1 MKKLKRKPI
10 EEKTLPRLLKYCRPY
25 MGQIAAA
32 LIFAVIY
39 VGLNLIAPVLVGY
52 AIDNAIGLGKVDFA
66 AVGSLLLG
74 VGVAAVCSGVFQ
86 WLMNMC
92 TNTVVYFTVRDLR
105 RLIYIKWS
113 TVPLSVI
120 DRTPHGDLI
129 SRMIND
135 ADSVGDGLMQGI
147 TQLFS
152 GIVMIVC
159 TLVFMM
165 YISVTIAIAVVIITP
180 LSMFVAAFITKISR
194 KQFLKQS
201 QLQGEISSY
210 VDEYIGQQK
219 LVKAF
224 VYEERSYEDF
234 AEINERLRVCGQKS
248 QWYSS
253 LANPSTRFVN
263 SLVTS
268 AVTILG
274 SLSVLGGS
282 MSVGSIATFITYA
295 NQYTKPFNEVTGVIP
310 QIQAAMAGA
319 KRIFEF
325 LDSEDMSEEPESCE
339 ENRHLKGNID
349 IENVSFSYTPAKKL
363 ITNFNLHVKAGQRIA
378 IVGPTGCGKTTL
390 INLLMR
396 FYDVNSGT
404 VKIDGKSIYDMSRND
419 LRSNYGMVLQ
429 ESWLYNASVR
439 DNIAYGRPDADID
452 EVKAAARK
460 AHIHH
465 FIERL
470 PDGYDTIIT
479 EEGSNLSQGQR
490 QLICIARVMLCNPPM
505 LILDEA
511 TSSIDTRTEL
521 RVQRAFTEMMKGR
534 TSFVVAHR
542 LSTIKE
548 ADIILV
554 MKDGNIIEQGD
565 HLSLMKS
572 RGFYYK
578 LYNSQFAAN
587 R

>member
-52 AIDNAIGLGKVDFA
+52 AIDNAIGPGKVDFA

-224 VYEERSYEDF
+224 VYE
-234 AEINERLRVCGQKS
+234 
-248 QWYSS
+248 
-253 LANPSTRFVN
+253 
-263 SLVTS
+263 
-268 AVTILG
+268 
-274 SLSVLGGS
+274 
-282 MSVGSIATFITYA
+282 
-295 NQYTKPFNEVTGVIP
+295 
-310 QIQAAMAGA
+310 
-319 KRIFEF
+319 
-325 LDSEDMSEEPESCE
+325 
-339 ENRHLKGNID
+339 
-349 IENVSFSYTPAKKL
+349 
-363 ITNFNLHVKAGQRIA
+363 
-378 IVGPTGCGKTTL
+378 
-390 INLLMR
+390 
-396 FYDVNSGT
+396 
-404 VKIDGKSIYDMSRND
+404 
-419 LRSNYGMVLQ
+419 
-429 ESWLYNASVR
+429 
-439 DNIAYGRPDADID
+439 
-452 EVKAAARK
+452 
-460 AHIHH
+460 
-465 FIERL
+465 
-470 PDGYDTIIT
+470 
-479 EEGSNLSQGQR
+479 
-490 QLICIARVMLCNPPM
+490 
-505 LILDEA
+505 
-511 TSSIDTRTEL
+511 
-521 RVQRAFTEMMKGR
+521 
-534 TSFVVAHR
+534 
-542 LSTIKE
+542 
-548 ADIILV
+548 
-554 MKDGNIIEQGD
+554 
-565 HLSLMKS
+565 
-572 RGFYYK
+572 
-578 LYNSQFAAN
+578 
-587 R
+587 